1 MAPLPRIPDRE
12 IVAARGARSPLDP
25 TKPYAYFVERECART
40 GAIEDVAAVFLTN
53 RECPF
58 RCVFCD
64 LWQQTLPSRVADGLV
79 AGQVEWA
86 LANLPE
92 APHVKLYNAGSFFDS
107 EAIPSADLPRIA
119 ELLAGKRSVIVEC
132 HPRFVDDRCV
142 AFAKAV
148 APAQLEVAIG
158 LETAD
163 PEVLPRIKPSMSLE
177 DFERAARFLT
187 DNGIG
192 LRAFILLGPP
202 GHVGDERVGWAK
214 RSIDYAFSLG
224 VECCVVIPVRSG
236 NGIVD
241 ALEQQGL
248 YSRTNLAELQS
259 VLDYGIRAGRGRV
272 FADLWDVERFTGC
285 FRCGDARIAALEQAN
300 YTQRPSVPID
310 CSCIRAEDSN
320 FASCSTRD

>member
-1 MAPLPRIPDRE
+1 MAPLPRIPDHE

-25 TKPYAYFVERECART
+25 AKPYAYFVERECART
-40 GAIEDVAAVFLTN
+40 GAVEDVAAVFLTN

-64 LWQQTLPSRVADGLV
+64 LWQKTLPSRVADGLV

-92 APHVKLYNAGSFFDS
+92 TPHVKLYNAGSFFDA
-107 EAIPSADLPRIA
+107 EAIPSVDLPRIA

-132 HPRFVDDRCV
+132 HPRFVDDRCI
-142 AFAKAV
+142 AFAKAL
-148 APAQLEVAIG
+148 APVQLEVAIG
-158 LETAD
+158 LETVD
-163 PEVLPRIKPSMSLE
+163 PEVLPRIKPSMSLG
-177 DFERAARFLT
+177 DFERSVRLLA

-202 GHVGDERVGWAK
+202 GHVGSERVEWAK

-241 ALEQQGL
+241 AFEQQGL
-248 YSRTNLAELQS
+248 YSKTNLAELQS
-259 VLDYGIRAGRGRV
+259 VLDYGIRAGCGRV
-272 FADLWDVERFTGC
+272 FADLWDVEEFAGC
-285 FRCGDARIAALEQAN
+285 SRCGAARIAALEQSN
-300 YTQRPSVPID
+300 YTQRPSARID
-310 CSCIRAEDSN
+310 CSCICAEDAN
-320 FASCSTRD
+320 LASRAAPN